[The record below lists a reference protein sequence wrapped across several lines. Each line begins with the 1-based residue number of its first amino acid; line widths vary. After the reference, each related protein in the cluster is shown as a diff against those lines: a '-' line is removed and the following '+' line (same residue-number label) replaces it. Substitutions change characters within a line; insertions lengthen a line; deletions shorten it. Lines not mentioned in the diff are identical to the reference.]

1 MHAIL
6 FIPSHRAPQQIGSGK
21 DLQTMKY
28 TAPVCERIVTEAVNI
43 LLTGTTPTPPC
54 GRDEDIGEWDF

>member
-1 MHAIL
+1 
-6 FIPSHRAPQQIGSGK
+6 
-21 DLQTMKY
+21 MKC